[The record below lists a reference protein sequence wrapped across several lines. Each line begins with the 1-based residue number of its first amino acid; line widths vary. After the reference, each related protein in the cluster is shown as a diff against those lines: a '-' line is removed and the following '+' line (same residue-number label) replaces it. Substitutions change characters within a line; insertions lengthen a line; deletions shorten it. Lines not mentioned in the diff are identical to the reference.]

1 MVAISDQADPAYVA
15 LLGLAESFRQVNNI
29 NECVR
34 CLKVLFFKDAKLQQ
48 STIKFSGNFSTRTPA
63 PCGGKNSPATWGDLE
78 QSTGRRAGQA
88 TFGAGVVCCLPIF
101 YQISD

>member
-34 CLKVLFFKDAKLQQ
+34 CLKV
-48 STIKFSGNFSTRTPA
+48 R
-63 PCGGKNSPATWGDLE
+63 WW
-78 QSTGRRAGQA
+78 
-88 TFGAGVVCCLPIF
+88 
-101 YQISD
+101 